1 LSFLHGLNRRPSDV
15 QVRRLNLRHFL
26 SRSRDQYGPDLAG
39 IHDARENLKLP
50 ERRTADVTAVPL
62 PAATKPEALL
72 ALGVSEDEGLLFA
85 ATANAVT
92 AQRLDGSIAWAAAT
106 GWQRI
111 VGLAVS
117 GPHLLV
123 ADRAA
128 ARGVGSWCDMTVVE
142 CVREPRMVRRNAVTE
157 DYRRDK
163 KR

>member
-1 LSFLHGLNRRPSDV
+1 MRHLGSGDLRIWP
-15 QVRRLNLRHFL
+15 RLLAV
-26 SRSRDQYGPDLAG
+26 GPARAFVLDGDHLLAYC
-39 IHDARENLKLP
+39 L
-50 ERRTADVTAVPL
+50 ADFNQPPTAVPL
-62 PAATKPEALL
+62 PPATKPEALL